1 MKIEPLIDLK
11 AIVSA
16 NRRFRFL
23 KPLIPLVNRILR
35 IDQINATYS
44 GYVQELEEGTITETN
59 FFVGVLRHMKVT
71 YEVSQEDLDK
81 IPKTGP
87 LMVVANHP
95 YGGIDGL
102 ILGAVL
108 SEVRPDVRLL
118 ANELLMKMDK
128 IVPFMFGVNVFGG
141 REAAR
146 RNIAAM
152 KQARKWLES
161 DGCVATFPG
170 GTVSHF
176 TFKTMMVVDPA
187 WSDHLTN
194 MAERT
199 GAQVLPL
206 YFPGRNSLWFQ
217 LTGLIHPIFRTMLIG
232 RELMRVKGKTLS
244 VRIGKPLPAKKLA
257 TFEKVEEKTQYL
269 RLKSY
274 ILRDREMPDQP
285 HKIVRFPRALSK
297 RRVVHEPVIPEVEKE
312 LLIREIESLEPEA
325 LLFKQG
331 PFQIYLVDAPS
342 IPNTLEEIGR
352 LREITFRAIGEG
364 TGKSIDLDDFDSYYK
379 HLFIW
384 NNETCEVVG
393 SYRLGLTDE
402 ILNDHGKKGLY
413 ITTLFKLKDEFF
425 ELLNPALE
433 LGRSFVRI
441 EYQRKQATLAL
452 LWKGIGTFI
461 GRHPRY
467 TRLIGPVSI
476 TAEYSSISKD
486 LMVQFLKERRS
497 HPILSKLV
505 KARKPHRLNK
515 LRALLN
521 ESMKD
526 AARTVDDVSA
536 LISEVE
542 ADQKGIPILL
552 KHYLRLNGV
561 MLSFN
566 RDPKF
571 SDVVDGLILVDLEQT
586 DPAILRK
593 HIGEEAWE
601 NFSAYY
607 EKIRNRESS

>member
-1 MKIEPLIDLK
+1 MKIQPLIDLK
-11 AIVSA
+11 AILSA
-16 NRRFRFL
+16 NPKFGFL
-23 KPLIPLVNRILR
+23 KPLVPILR
-35 IDQINATYS
+35 RLMQTDQINETYAN
-44 GYVQELEEGTITETN
+44 YLRKLEDGSLGDTN
-59 FFVGVLRHMKVT
+59 FFVGVLRSMGVS
-71 YEVSQEDLDK
+71 YEVSQEDLDR

-95 YGGIDGL
+95 FGGIDGL
-102 ILGAVL
+102 ILGAIL
-108 SEVRPDVRLL
+108 TQARPDVRLL
-118 ANELLMKMDK
+118 ANELLMKMDA
-128 IVPFMFGVNVFGG
+128 IVPYMFGVNVFGG
-141 REAAR
+141 KEAAK

-152 KQARKWLES
+152 KQARKWLQS

-176 TFKTMMVVDPA
+176 TFKTMMVVDPE
-187 WSDHLTN
+187 WSDHVVNLVE
-194 MAERT
+194 ASK
-199 GAQVLPL
+199 AHVLPI
-206 YFPGRNSLWFQ
+206 YFPGRNSFGFQ
-217 LTGLIHPIFRTMLIG
+217 LAGVIHPLFRTMLIG
-232 RELMRVKGKTLS
+232 RELMKVKGKTLS
-244 VRIGKPLPAKKLA
+244 VRIGKPIAANKLA
-257 TFEKVEEKTQYL
+257 TFEKRSEKTQAL
-269 RLKSY
+269 RLKTY
-274 ILRDREMPDQP
+274 ILRDRDTPAHP
-285 HKIVRFPRALSK
+285 HKILRFPLALSK
-297 RRVVHEPVIPEVEKE
+297 RVVNEPVIPEVEKE
-312 LLIREIESLEPEA
+312 RLIQEIESLAPEA
-325 LLFKQG
+325 LLFAQG
-331 PFQIYLVDAPS
+331 PFQIYLVDAPA

-364 TGKSIDLDDFDSYYK
+364 TGKSIDLDEFDSHYK

-402 ILNDHGKKGLY
+402 IMNKFGRKGLY

-433 LGRSFVRI
+433 LGRSFVRV

-461 GRHPRY
+461 GRNPRY

-486 LMVQFLKERRS
+486 LMVQFLRQRKS

-505 KARKPHRLNK
+505 KARNPHRSNR
-515 LRALLN
+515 LRTLFH

-526 AARTVDDVSA
+526 GARTIDDVSA

-542 ADQKGIPILL
+542 ADQKGVPILL
-552 KHYLRLNGV
+552 KHYLRLNGM